1 MSSRLPLQ
9 VIENMSETGTVFKLR
24 VSVILLYLVS
34 LGVTRA
40 VAWQRINNSDERCCQ
55 FEFLIWRP
63 EMGGVSISLSQ
74 GVPAPAPGLS
84 LKEQSG
90 CRNAFVLQVLLFV
103 MRKTFF
109 LLELILLS

>member
-1 MSSRLPLQ
+1 
-9 VIENMSETGTVFKLR
+9 
-24 VSVILLYLVS
+24 
-34 LGVTRA
+34 
-40 VAWQRINNSDERCCQ
+40 
-55 FEFLIWRP
+55 
-63 EMGGVSISLSQ
+63 MGGVSISLSQ

>member
-63 EMGGVSISLSQ
+63 RWE
-74 GVPAPAPGLS
+74 
-84 LKEQSG
+84 G
-90 CRNAFVLQVLLFV
+90 CPLACLREFLRLL
-103 MRKTFF
+103 
-109 LLELILLS
+109 LGCH